1 MKTGKVI
8 MERLPLT
15 KNIFD
20 ENMLSVK
27 EEMGDEE

>member
-1 MKTGKVI
+1 MKIGKVI
-8 MERLPLT
+8 MERLFLI